1 MRSSVTTFYATK
13 LNRFPSSLVA
23 STQSR
28 LRLYSSNGN
37 GSNLTHTQKPKS
49 SVDAEDISNPELK
62 KLIDE
67 FYAGDA
73 EAIPSIFEVI
83 LKRKLAG
90 KYEEAD
96 KELMEEIVGRTRVFR

>member
-49 SVDAEDISNPELK
+49 SVDAEDISNP
-62 KLIDE
+62 
-67 FYAGDA
+67 GDA